1 MNVEKM
7 VMNPNATF
15 IPIKE
20 FSIMR
25 KIFLKDIGASRGM
38 KFEKKVPRV
47 KKLMEAIINNAI
59 NNTFSSFISIFRLV
73 IFSGFI
79 K

>member
-25 KIFLKDIGASRGM
+25 KTFLKDIGASRGM